1 MTQFQN
7 PLAPRRNRFQA
18 KSADIKIKVREVL
31 DLPEDTAI
39 SIAELACQDEGCP
52 DIETVIRVMEPGK
65 SIVTYKVHLPISDI
79 VIDDLGEVLVQ

>member
-31 DLPEDTAI
+31 GLPKDTVI

-52 DIETVIRVMEPGK
+52 DIETVIGVMEPGK

>member
-7 PLAPRRNRFQA
+7 PLAPRRNLFQA

-52 DIETVIRVMEPGK
+52 DIETVIGVMEPGK